1 MAREM
6 PYIAAIGEA
15 IHLEMARDE
24 SVLYFGQNIATTDD
38 DPFLAAFGH
47 DRVRVTPISETAE
60 IGMAVGAALAG
71 YRPVVEL
78 YMAEFML
85 VAMDQVVNE
94 APRFRYMSGGKVK
107 VPLVLKAG
115 YGFTAGWAGQHTGSI
130 YSMFMGVPGLKVVLP
145 ATAADAKG
153 LMATAIRDDNPVCF
167 FHHYLLTLEHGEV
180 PEGEYLVPFG
190 EAAVRRT
197 GKDVTIVAIGWMVD
211 RALAAAERL
220 AADGVDAEVID
231 PRTLA
236 PLDTATILESVAKT
250 GRLVLVDQA
259 TRHGSASAVIAAE
272 VADQGF
278 DSLRA
283 PIKQVTAL
291 DASIPYSEPMERF
304 VLPDED
310 KIVAAVHQVLGSAP
324 VAAQA

>member
-1 MAREM
+1 MAREL
-6 PYIAAIGEA
+6 PYIGAINES
-15 IHLEMARDE
+15 LRQEMARDRR
-24 SVLYFGQNIATTDD
+24 VLYFGQNIATTDA
-38 DPFLAAFGH
+38 DPFLAEFGP
-47 DRVRVTPISETAE
+47 DRVRTTPISETAE

-94 APRFRYMSGGKVK
+94 APRMRYMTGGQVT

-130 YSMFMGVPGLKVVLP
+130 YGMFLGVPGLKVALP
-145 ATAADAKG
+145 ATPADAKG
-153 LMATAIRDDNPVCF
+153 LLATAVRDDNPVCF
-167 FHHYLLTLEHGEV
+167 FHHYLLTLEPGDV

-190 EAAVRRT
+190 QAAVRRA
-197 GKDVTIVAIGWMVD
+197 GGDVTIVATGWMVGK
-211 RALAAAERL
+211 ALAAAERL
-220 AADGVDAEVID
+220 AADGVGAEVID
-231 PRTLA
+231 PRTIA

-259 TRHGSASAVIAAE
+259 TRHGSAAAVIAAE
-272 VADQGF
+272 VAESGF
-278 DSLRA
+278 GSLRA
-283 PIKQVTAL
+283 PVRLVTAL
-291 DASIPYSEPMERF
+291 DATIPYSQPMEDY

-310 KIVAAVHQVLGSAP
+310 KIVAAVREVLGLT
-324 VAAQA
+324 AATARP